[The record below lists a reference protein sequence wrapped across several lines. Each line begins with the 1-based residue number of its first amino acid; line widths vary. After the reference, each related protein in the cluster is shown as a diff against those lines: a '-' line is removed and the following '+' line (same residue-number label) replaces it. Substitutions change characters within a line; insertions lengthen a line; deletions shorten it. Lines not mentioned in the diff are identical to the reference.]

1 MKKEFLLSILSL
13 LCFLFA
19 QSQTAHPDSSNVH
32 KDLIYKITSKDSL
45 KLDLFLPDSRF
56 GNNFPLL
63 IIVHGGAWI
72 AGDKELESIYYMRR
86 MKERLLESGIAV
98 ASIQYRL
105 VDEQTHF
112 PAPIED
118 AKDAV
123 RWLFKHAKDYR
134 VDTNNIGVWGG
145 SAGGHLAM
153 LMAYT
158 DYEEFPGDDSLRDQ
172 SYQLNYVI
180 DNFGPTDLNSLFRLE
195 MQRVG
200 VLFFKLFI
208 NKLYLARERLTY
220 FLTGLNLKEDL
231 EPLKETNLRYSPL
244 QYINEHAPPTLIFH
258 GTRDGIVP
266 YTQSQTLKKHLDNH
280 SVDNEL
286 ITVINGD
293 HGFNNISEDRINTL
307 VEQTLNFIFLQT
319 RR

>member
-1 MKKEFLLSILSL
+1 M
-13 LCFLFA
+13 
-19 QSQTAHPDSSNVH
+19 
-32 KDLIYKITSKDSL
+32 
-45 KLDLFLPDSRF
+45 
-56 GNNFPLL
+56 
-63 IIVHGGAWI
+63 
-72 AGDKELESIYYMRR
+72 
-86 MKERLLESGIAV
+86 ESGIAV

-123 RWLFKHAKDYR
+123 RWLFSHAKDYR
-134 VDTNNIGVWGG
+134 IDTNNVGLWGG

-153 LMAYT
+153 LMAYA
-158 DYEEFPGDDSLRDQ
+158 DDDEFPGDAGLRNQ
-172 SYQLNYVI
+172 SYHLNYVI

-208 NKLYLARERLTY
+208 NKLYSAREKLTY
-220 FLTGLNLKEDL
+220 ALTGLNLKEDL
-231 EPLKETNLRYSPL
+231 EPLKEANLRYSPL
-244 QYINEHAPPTLIFH
+244 QYIKKHSVPTLIFH
-258 GTRDGIVP
+258 GTKDGIVP
-266 YTQSQTLKKHLDNH
+266 YAQSQRLKETLDNH
-280 SVDNEL
+280 DVDNKL

-307 VEQTLNFIFLQT
+307 VEQTINFIFRQT

>member
-1 MKKEFLLSILSL
+1 
-13 LCFLFA
+13 
-19 QSQTAHPDSSNVH
+19 
-32 KDLIYKITSKDSL
+32 
-45 KLDLFLPDSRF
+45 
-56 GNNFPLL
+56 
-63 IIVHGGAWI
+63 
-72 AGDKELESIYYMRR
+72 
-86 MKERLLESGIAV
+86 
-98 ASIQYRL
+98 
-105 VDEQTHF
+105 
-112 PAPIED
+112 
-118 AKDAV
+118 
-123 RWLFKHAKDYR
+123 
-134 VDTNNIGVWGG
+134 
-145 SAGGHLAM
+145 M